1 MERKQI
7 TVIGSYNVGLFLKGK
22 DIPMP
27 GQTLIGDTF
36 TEGGGGK
43 GSNQA
48 VAAAKLGADA
58 YFVGRIGTDNYGEN
72 ALKMYEEL
80 NISSEYIRKDESI
93 HTGISVIFID
103 DQGNNSI
110 MVIPGA
116 NYHLSNDDI
125 DAAVPAM
132 EKSMIVG
139 FQLENSLDVVG
150 YGIKKAFETGA
161 CTLLDPAP
169 AQPLPDELY
178 PYIKIL
184 KPNEHEAAIL
194 SGIQVTDKESAIKAG
209 EWFVEKGVQTAII
222 TLGDKGAVLVEK
234 DRQLFFPSM
243 KVEAVDTTGAGDCF
257 SGALMAGLAQGMK
270 MEEAIPFAHKAA
282 AISTTCLGVIEALPD
297 RKQIEDRWGKL

>member
-58 YFVGRIGTDNYGEN
+58 YFVGCIGTDKYGKD

-80 NISSEYIRKDESI
+80 KISSEYIREEESI

-103 DQGNNSI
+103 EKGNNSI

-116 NYHLSNDDI
+116 NYYLSNADI

-139 FQLENSLDVVG
+139 FQLENSLDVVS

-178 PYIKIL
+178 PYITIL
-184 KPNEHEAAIL
+184 KPNEHEATIL
-194 SGIQVTDKESAIKAG
+194 SGISVTDKESAIEAG
-209 EWFVEKGVQTAII
+209 KWFVEKGVRTAII

-234 DRQLFFPSM
+234 ERQEFFPSM
-243 KVEAVDTTGAGDCF
+243 KVDAVDTTGAGDCF
-257 SGALMAGLAQGMK
+257 SGALMAGLAKGMEL
-270 MEEAIPFAHKAA
+270 EEAIPFAHKAA
-282 AISTTCLGVIEALPD
+282 AISTTHLGVIEALPD
-297 RKQIEDRWGKL
+297 QKQIEEKWGK